1 MAKIVYN
8 ESDSI
13 LIRSVLKIGLK
24 SLKNKN
30 ALNSADDLQRLEN
43 IIRDMETIQE
53 PTVESG
59 STTALSDCKECE
71 VWISVNEN

>member
-53 PTVESG
+53 PTVGSG
-59 STTALSDCKECE
+59 STTALPDCKECE
-71 VWISVNEN
+71 I

>member
-8 ESDSI
+8 ESASI

>member
-13 LIRSVLKIGLK
+13 LIRSVLKNGLN

-71 VWISVNEN
+71 V

>member
-24 SLKNKN
+24 SLKKKN
-30 ALNSADDLQRLEN
+30 SLNSFEDLQRISR
-43 IIRDMETIQE
+43 IIKDMETIE
-53 PTVESG
+53 HRKVESG
-59 STTALSDCKECE
+59 STTAVSDCNECE
-71 VWISVNEN
+71 V

>member
-24 SLKNKN
+24 SLEKKN
-30 ALNSADDLQRLEN
+30 AQNSSEDLQRIAS
-43 IIRDMETIQE
+43 IIKDMETIE
-53 PTVESG
+53 HRKVESG
-59 STTALSDCKECE
+59 STTAVLDCNECE
-71 VWISVNEN
+71 V

>member
-24 SLKNKN
+24 SLKKKN
-30 ALNSADDLQRLEN
+30 ALNSFEDLQRISS
-43 IIRDMETIQE
+43 IIKDMEAVE
-53 PTVESG
+53 HPKSESG
-59 STTALSDCKECE
+59 STTAIADCRECE
-71 VWISVNEN
+71 

>member
-13 LIRSVLKIGLK
+13 LIRSVLKIRLK

-30 ALNSADDLQRLEN
+30 ALNSADDLERLEN

-71 VWISVNEN
+71 V

>member
-1 MAKIVYN
+1 MAKIVYD

-13 LIRSVLKIGLK
+13 LIRSVLKVGLK
-24 SLKNKN
+24 SLKKKN
-30 ALNSADDLQRLEN
+30 ALNSFEDLQRISR
-43 IIRDMETIQE
+43 IIKDMETIEE

-59 STTALSDCKECE
+59 STTAVSDCKECE